1 MKPEAD
7 KYNLLVVEDNPG
19 DYMLLQ
25 EYIRMSKLPVEKVFH
40 SLNMKSAMEIAVQN
54 PIDLILLD
62 LTLPD
67 STGTDSV
74 MLLDHLLPTTP
85 IVVFSGLATLE
96 IAIES
101 ISLGA
106 QDYLIKGEFDERLL
120 GKAVQYSIERKRSQE
135 KLRKSNELYE
145 FVNKATQDTIWE
157 WNFKNNRG
165 LWGEGFITTFG
176 YSKDELTFEK
186 NWLETY
192 IHPDDLGQITTCFTD
207 HVKKGSTNCDIEF
220 RFLCADQSYKDV
232 HCRTYILYEA
242 PGSPQRMI
250 GSLSDI
256 TERKK
261 LEKQLADQQ
270 LNQQKLITE
279 TTILAQEKERNDLG
293 RELHDNINQIL
304 ATVKMY
310 LGMARAG
317 RQVKED
323 LLAKSYEYVEEA
335 MTEIRTLSHSLVAPS
350 LGDIGLKEALETLA
364 ENTNMMNG
372 LNIEVVVEDS
382 PSIVNSDKNKDLML
396 YRIAQE
402 QLNNIIKYAKAE
414 KVTIS
419 LYKDEKKLVM
429 SVSDNG
435 VGFDTTQKA
444 KGIGLQNIRNRVE
457 FYTGKVNIRSAPGNG
472 CTLEVYIPN

>member
-1 MKPEAD
+1 MRQENE
-7 KYNLLVVEDNPG
+7 KYRLLVVEDNPG
-19 DYMLLQ
+19 DFMLLQ
-25 EYIRMSKLPVEKVFH
+25 EYLRMSKLPVATIFH
-40 SLNMKSAMEIAVQN
+40 ALNIKSAMEIAVQN
-54 PIDLILLD
+54 TIDLILLD

-67 STGTDSV
+67 SSGTDSV
-74 MLLDHLLPTTP
+74 MLLDHLQPTTP

-96 IAIES
+96 IAMES

-120 GKAVQYSIERKRSQE
+120 GKAVQYSIERKKSQE

-165 LWGEGFITTFG
+165 IWGEGLISTFG
-176 YSKDELTFEK
+176 YTKEQLTFER

-192 IHPDDLGQITTCFTD
+192 IHPDDTGYIQACFND
-207 HVKKGSTNCDIEF
+207 HVKDGATNCDVEF
-220 RFLCADQSYKDV
+220 RFRCADQSYKDV
-232 HCRTYILYEA
+232 HCRTYIIYKA
-242 PGSPQRMI
+242 QGKPQRMI

-261 LEKQLADQQ
+261 LEKQLAEQQ
-270 LNQQKLITE
+270 LIQQKLITE
-279 TTILAQEKERNDLG
+279 TTILAQEKERNELG

-310 LGMARAG
+310 IGLARSG

-335 MTEIRTLSHSLVAPS
+335 MAEIRTLSHSLVAPS

-364 ENTNMMNG
+364 ENTNVLNG
-372 LNIEVVVEDS
+372 LNVEVTVEDT
-382 PSIVNSDKNKDLML
+382 PALAITDKNKELML

-414 KVTIS
+414 KAVITLSEDAGSIV
-419 LYKDEKKLVM
+419 L

-435 VGFDTTQKA
+435 VGFDTTQKS
-444 KGIGLQNIRNRVE
+444 KGIGLQNMRNRVE
-457 FYTGKVNIRSAPGNG
+457 FYNGKLIIQSAPGQG
-472 CTLEVYIPN
+472 CTLEAYIPN